1 MLLDRVAQSIT
12 KAEGVQAIKCV
23 HKATISM
30 SLWNRMLKLL
40 ESSKELETLH
50 VNDYCTD
57 KT

>member
-1 MLLDRVAQSIT
+1 MDRVAQSIT

-50 VNDYCTD
+50 VNDYRTD